1 MRKLTES
8 ISVQELQ
15 QMRDEG
21 LSNMQI
27 AKRLDVSYATVRKY
41 LGKADFR
48 APYGSCKKPE
58 DVPEEKPVLLKKLM
72 HIEEFLGEKNKYTVN
87 IDSKTVTVKQLDN
100 GTICCTGTTNF
111 IHATYDKASLERH
124 ISELLDIPAMI

>member
-15 QMRDEG
+15 QMREEG

-58 DVPEEKPVLLKKLM
+58 DVPEKKPVLLKKLM
-72 HIEEFLGEKNKYTVN
+72 HIEEFMGEKNKYTVS
-87 IDSKTVTVKQLDN
+87 IDTKTVTVKQLGN
-100 GTICCTGTTNF
+100 GPVDFDHT
-111 IHATYDKASLERH
+111 TYDKASLERH
-124 ISELLDIPAMI
+124 ISELLDILAMI

>member
-8 ISVQELQ
+8 ISVQEMQ

-21 LSNMQI
+21 LSNAQI
-27 AKRLDVSYATVRKY
+27 AKRLDVSYTTVRKY

-72 HIEEFLGEKNKYTVN
+72 HIEEFMGEKNKYTVN
-87 IDSKTVTVKQLDN
+87 IDGKTVTVKQLGD
-100 GTICCTGTTNF
+100 GSITFDHTTIYHT
-111 IHATYDKASLERH
+111 TYDKASLERH
-124 ISELLDIPAMI
+124 ISELLDILAMI

>member
-72 HIEEFLGEKNKYTVN
+72 HIEEFMGEKNKYTVN
-87 IDSKTVTVKQLDN
+87 IDGKTVTVKQIEN
-100 GTICCTGTTNF
+100 GSAVGFDHT
-111 IHATYDKASLERH
+111 TYDKASLERH
-124 ISELLDIPAMI
+124 ISELLDILAMI

>member
-27 AKRLDVSYATVRKY
+27 AKRLDVSYATVRKC

-48 APYGSCKKPE
+48 APYCSCKKPE

-87 IDSKTVTVKQLDN
+87 IDGKTVTVKQLEN
-100 GTICCTGTTNF
+100 GGPVGFDHT
-111 IHATYDKASLERH
+111 TYDKASLERH
-124 ISELLDIPAMI
+124 ISELLDILAMI

>member
-1 MRKLTES
+1 MKAKLTES

-21 LSNMQI
+21 LSNKQI
-27 AKRLDVSYATVRKY
+27 AQRLGICYATVLKY

-72 HIEEFLGEKNKYTVN
+72 HIEEFMGEKNKYTVN
-87 IDSKTVTVKQLDN
+87 IDGKTVTVKQIGN
-100 GTICCTGTTNF
+100 GFPDFDPGTYN
-111 IHATYDKASLERH
+111 KASLERH
-124 ISELLDIPAMI
+124 ISELLDILAMI

>member
-87 IDSKTVTVKQLDN
+87 IDGKTVTVKQLEN
-100 GTICCTGTTNF
+100 GGSVGFDHT
-111 IHATYDKASLERH
+111 TYDKASLERH
-124 ISELLDIPAMI
+124 ISELLDILAMI

>member
-124 ISELLDIPAMI
+124 ISELLDILAMI